1 MEKIKLGIIGMG
13 NIGNVHANNI
23 IGGKCP
29 EIELAAACDLKPE
42 KIEKMKAQFEKKNSA
57 EKKPTATQIANEGI
71 KSVILETLGEKSMTV
86 SEMQKANSELAEFQN
101 QKISALLKQLME
113 SGSVV
118 REEIKRKA
126 YFKKA

>member
-1 MEKIKLGIIGMG
+1 MEKITNVKALSIVLDTCELSAEVRAKL
-13 NIGNVHANNI
+13 
-23 IGGKCP
+23 
-29 EIELAAACDLKPE
+29 
-42 KIEKMKAQFEKKNSA
+42 EKMKSQFEKKNSA

-71 KSVILETLGEKSMTV
+71 KSVILETIGNGSLTIT
-86 SEMQKANSELAEFQN
+86 EMQKINGELAELSN
-101 QKISALLKQLME
+101 QKISALLKQMVE